1 MMFIDGTGIGGP
13 IVDRVKQMGY
23 EQVQEVQFGWAAPD
37 AKYANM
43 RAYMWGR
50 MKDWLQRGAIDADAV
65 METDL
70 TAPGYR
76 HNNRDQVLL
85 ESKEDMKKRGLS
97 SPDDADALALT
108 FAQHVGPAVQI
119 EQAQA
124 EYYMPT
130 SDNWM
135 ADSTV

>member
-1 MMFIDGTGIGGP
+1 
-13 IVDRVKQMGY
+13 
-23 EQVQEVQFGWAAPD
+23 
-37 AKYANM
+37 
-43 RAYMWGR
+43 
-50 MKDWLQRGAIDADAV
+50 
-65 METDL
+65 
-70 TAPGYR
+70 
-76 HNNRDQVLL
+76 
-85 ESKEDMKKRGLS
+85 LS

-135 ADSTV
+135 AAL